1 MYTVRNLEQMLVA
14 AKHNNPR
21 EILDL
26 LGVKDT
32 LENGFYLTT
41 KPGINPN
48 EIINSRDPST
58 GRAKSISELVF

>member
-26 LGVKDT
+26 LGVKDI

-41 KPGINPN
+41 KSGIKPN
-48 EIINSRDPST
+48 KIINSRDPST
-58 GRAKSISELVF
+58 GRAKDVSELVF